1 MKVLGKIIFLFTC
14 LMMIIGCNS
23 NEENYKVLFFS
34 DMPESVHE
42 NIETLVN
49 EAIDIERADLELL
62 MFPVTYERL
71 VVEIAGHNGDLLF
84 LKEELMSAAYDPVG
98 LIPLDEVI
106 DQATF
111 DQIPNDYKNVHEETG
126 KTHVHALPINNES
139 PFLKRLGVTLD
150 EPLVA
155 IIPIYSEN
163 KAFSKELLRYIIET
177 N

>member
-1 MKVLGKIIFLFTC
+1 MKVLGKMLLFVMC
-14 LMMIIGCNS
+14 LLMIVGCNK
-23 NEENYKVLFFS
+23 NEEKYKLLFFS
-34 DMPESVHE
+34 EIPESAQE
-42 NIETLVN
+42 DIEAVVK
-49 EAIDIERADLELL
+49 EAIDIEETGFELL

-71 VVEIAGHNGDLLF
+71 VVEIAGHNGDILF

-98 LIPLDEVI
+98 LIPLDEVL

-111 DQIPNDYKNVHEETG
+111 EQIPYEYKNVDKDTG
-126 KTHVHALPINNES
+126 ETHVHALPLNNES
-139 PFLKRLGVTLD
+139 PFLKRLGIELE

-163 KAFSKELLRYIIET
+163 KAFSIELLRYIMDV

>member
-1 MKVLGKIIFLFTC
+1 MKVLGKILFFVFC
-14 LMMIIGCNS
+14 LLMIVGCN
-23 NEENYKVLFFS
+23 NNDEKYTLLFFS
-34 DMPESVHE
+34 EIPESAQDEIEAVVKE
-42 NIETLVN
+42 AINIEET
-49 EAIDIERADLELL
+49 DFELN

-71 VVEIAGHNGDLLF
+71 VVEIAGHNGDILF

-111 DQIPNDYKNVHEETG
+111 DQIPNDYKNVHDETG
-126 KTHVHALPINNES
+126 KTHVHALPIDNES